1 MNNNDEKQPIQDAVA
16 LETPTAEKESTVT
29 PTPFKLEPNML
40 IVVRGTTY
48 VVKSVRESGKA
59 IIKPLKRSTP
69 RKKEK

>member
-1 MNNNDEKQPIQDAVA
+1 MTEKQPITDAVA
-16 LETPTAEKESTVT
+16 LETPTAEKEPTVV

-48 VVKSVRESGKA
+48 VVKSVRENGKA

-69 RKKEK
+69 RKKEKV